1 MLSLMLQRIALR
13 GPLTLSR
20 VGLSSVLS
28 TQRAS
33 RTFVT
38 SQVRWEPARSKV
50 TEDGEEVATPKRK
63 RTVKT
68 AATTKKTTTAK
79 KTTAKKDAKPK
90 KVKKAA
96 AKPPKI
102 SIKGHEPPKRPPT
115 AWMLFVGE
123 RKAATGTTFGS
134 VADANAFMKESSEA
148 WKGLSDGQKQKYAD
162 EAAAKLIE
170 YATRRE
176 EYLKTVPRDVL
187 KEINRRLAKGGHRKY
202 KVRAA
207 FERPQTSYLRF
218 AKDYR
223 PEFDRTYTGTPKEYA
238 VALARASGERWRN
251 LSSTEK
257 EPYVTAYRR
266 ELEEFNAQKKAAV
279 DAS

>member
-96 AKPPKI
+96 AKPPSTSPSSFSPLFPSPNSRFNNELLTLLPYASPLQRSPSKATN
-102 SIKGHEPPKRPPT
+102 RPN
-115 AWMLFVGE
+115 V
-123 RKAATGTTFGS
+123 
-134 VADANAFMKESSEA
+134 
-148 WKGLSDGQKQKYAD
+148 
-162 EAAAKLIE
+162 
-170 YATRRE
+170 
-176 EYLKTVPRDVL
+176 
-187 KEINRRLAKGGHRKY
+187 RRLRGCSSWG
-202 KVRAA
+202 
-207 FERPQTSYLRF
+207 S
-218 AKDYR
+218 
-223 PEFDRTYTGTPKEYA
+223 
-238 VALARASGERWRN
+238 AR
-251 LSSTEK
+251 
-257 EPYVTAYRR
+257 RR
-266 ELEEFNAQKKAAV
+266 RGRRLGR
-279 DAS
+279 SRMLMRL